1 MPATV
6 RSATL
11 LGLEGIPVEVEADV
25 APGLPS
31 CTLVGLPDAAVKE
44 SRDRVRAAIVNCG
57 IAFPRTRVTVNLAP
71 ADLRKEGPAFDVP
84 IACAILLAAGR
95 IEFAREDGSAQ
106 DGGGRPVRPLDSE
119 TMFIGELGLDGSLRP
134 VVGILP
140 IVLACRALGVRTMVL
155 PMGNAEEASAI
166 RGVTIL
172 PARHLRE
179 IVAHLLGQEL
189 LAPHAGGAV
198 PVAPA
203 ESTAQDFAYV
213 HGLHQ
218 AKRSLEIAAA
228 GGHNVLLVGPPGTG
242 KSLLA
247 RCLPSLLPRMTEEE
261 QLEVTMAHSVAGL
274 TTVRG
279 GLVRERPF
287 RAPHHSASDVAVVG
301 GGAIPRPGE
310 VSLAHR
316 GVLFLDEFPE
326 FGRSVLEA
334 LRQPLEDGVVT
345 VSRAAGAVTFPAR
358 FQLIAAMNPC
368 PCGYWR
374 DEQRSCTCAPGQIV
388 RYQQKIS
395 GPLLDRIDLV
405 VEVPRQPSAVLLD
418 APQEESSAAA
428 RDRVC
433 AAAART
439 TARAQ
444 QMGCSWRNAELTPT
458 QLRAIAPLDAPAR
471 ALLLQAAD
479 RLHLSARATIRCLR
493 VARTI
498 ADLADSDAV
507 AMAHLQEALQYRPK
521 FGVGA

>member
-1 MPATV
+1 MPAKV

-95 IEFAREDGSAQ
+95 IEFAREDGSAS
-106 DGGGRPVRPLDSE
+106 DGRAVTPIDPA

-134 VVGILP
+134 VTGILP
-140 IVLACRALGVRTMVL
+140 IVLACRKLGVRSMVVPL
-155 PMGNAEEASAI
+155 MNAAEASAI

-172 PARHLRE
+172 PAQHLRE
-179 IVAHLLGQEL
+179 IVAHLLGQEM
-189 LAPHAGGAV
+189 LAPYAGEGERPIDPPEV
-198 PVAPA
+198 V
-203 ESTAQDFAYV
+203 AQDFAYV

-247 RCLPSLLPRMTEEE
+247 RCLPSLLPRMTDEE

-274 TTVRG
+274 TTVHR

-287 RAPHHSASDVAVVG
+287 RAPHHSASDVSVVG
-301 GGAIPRPGE
+301 GGTIPRPGE

-374 DEQRSCTCAPGQIV
+374 DAQRACTCAPGQIV

-405 VEVPRQPSAVLLD
+405 VEVPRQSSAVLLD
-418 APQEESSAAA
+418 APREEASSVA
-428 RDRVC
+428 RARVSSTV
-433 AAAART
+433 ART
-439 TARAQ
+439 TERAVR
-444 QMGCSWRNAELTPT
+444 MGCSWRNAELTAT
-458 QLRAIAPLDAPAR
+458 QLRAIAPLHDSAR
-471 ALLLQAAD
+471 TILLQAAD

-498 ADLADSDAV
+498 ADLAASDAV
-507 AMAHLQEALQYRPK
+507 EVPHLQEALQYRPK
-521 FGVGA
+521 FGV